1 MIGYILTVEQKEEI
15 QGVFFTD
22 NIFFNCVQDIN
33 ETWFLF
39 LSQQD
44 IEILPQEFQYLLQL
58 PTGEYVPPLP
68 PDFNIN

>member
-33 ETWFLF
+33 GMWFLF
-39 LSQQD
+39 LSPQD
-44 IEILPQEFQYLLQL
+44 IEILPQEFQYLLSL
-58 PTGEYVPPLP
+58 PTGEYVPPESSFP
-68 PDFNIN
+68 I

>member
-1 MIGYILTVEQKEEI
+1 MIGYILTPRQKEEI

-22 NIFFNCVQDIN
+22 SIFFNCVQDIN

-44 IEILPQEFQYLLQL
+44 IEILPNEFQYLLQL

-68 PDFNIN
+68 SEFNLN

>member
-1 MIGYILTVEQKEEI
+1 MIGYILTPQQKEEI

-44 IEILPQEFQYLLQL
+44 IEILPQEFQYLLSL

-68 PDFNIN
+68 PDFNNN

>member
-1 MIGYILTVEQKEEI
+1 MIGYILTQEQKEEI

-68 PDFNIN
+68 PDFNLN